1 MARQAPAESTVLT
14 YWGLA
19 FVAVA
24 IVAALLGFVG
34 IADLPASAAWTLL
47 ASCVVFAAAFFGAGR
62 GGAG

>member
-1 MARQAPAESTVLT
+1 MEGAVLT

-34 IADLPASAAWTLL
+34 IAALPVSAAWTLL
-47 ASCVVFAAAFFGAGR
+47 ASCVVFTVAFFGAGR